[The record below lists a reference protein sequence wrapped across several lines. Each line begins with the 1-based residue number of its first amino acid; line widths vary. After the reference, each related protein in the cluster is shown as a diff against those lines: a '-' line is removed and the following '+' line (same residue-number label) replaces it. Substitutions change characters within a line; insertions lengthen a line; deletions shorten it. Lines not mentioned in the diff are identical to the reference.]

1 MKMYVRPEM
10 KVVSIETS
18 STLLAGSGIQS
29 EEVNCYGEYTGAE
42 ALSPKNGF
50 KSLWDED

>member
-18 STLLAGSGIQS
+18 STLLAGSGTKQGDDYY
-29 EEVNCYGEYTGAE
+29 NEYTGAE
-42 ALSPKNGF
+42 ALSPKTGF